1 MRYPDGGGLSA
12 HGRAKREQV
21 RRQAGEW
28 FAEGVPAAEVA
39 QRLRV
44 SATAVYGWQ
53 QRWRQGGLEALAS
66 KGPSGSRC
74 RLDEDR
80 LRRLAEA
87 LGEGPAAHGF
97 STDQRWTLARVA
109 DLIFRLFRI
118 RYTLRG
124 TANILYRLGWS
135 VQVPKHR
142 AVERDEAAIMT
153 WRKETWPA
161 GKR

>member
-1 MRYPDGGGLSA
+1 MRYPDGGGLSPQ
-12 HGRAKREQV
+12 GRARREQV
-21 RRQAGEW
+21 RRQAAGW
-28 FAEGVPAAEVA
+28 FAEGLPVPQIAA
-39 QRLRV
+39 RLRV
-44 SATAVYGWQ
+44 SQTAVYGWRQ
-53 QRWRQGGLEALAS
+53 QWQAGGEQALAS

-74 RLDEDR
+74 RLDETR
-80 LRRLAEA
+80 LQRLEDA
-87 LGEGPAAHGF
+87 LDEGPAVHGF
-97 STDQRWTLARVA
+97 GDDQRWTLARVS
-109 DLIFRLFRI
+109 DLIARLFHI

-142 AVERDEAAIMT
+142 AVERDEAAIAV

>member
-1 MRYPDGGGLSA
+1 MRYPDSGGLTA
-12 HGRAKREQV
+12 PARAKREQV
-21 RRQAGEW
+21 RRQAADW

-39 QRLRV
+39 RRLRV

-53 QRWRQGGLEALAS
+53 QRWRQGGVQALAS
-66 KGPSGSRC
+66 KGSPGSQC
-74 RLDEDR
+74 RLDEEQ
-80 LRRLAEA
+80 LRELAT
-87 LGEGPAAHGF
+87 LLDEGPAAHGF
-97 STDQRWTLARVA
+97 TEDQRWTLARVA
-109 DLIFRLFRI
+109 DLIARRFRI

-124 TANILYRLGWS
+124 TANIMYRLGWS

-142 AVERDEAAIMT
+142 PVERDEAAVTT